1 LVEYFFDQHRHH
13 NRQRQAALTRRLGV
27 ELRDTTPQV
36 IPERV
41 AKALLARS
49 PADTSG
55 PPTARP
61 PG

>member
-1 LVEYFFDQHRHH
+1 LISIVTTIVNAR
-13 NRQRQAALTRRLGV
+13 RRSPAACGV

-49 PADTSG
+49 PADTGG